1 MARIE
6 VSGGKINAAL
16 VHPFGLDYRSFV
28 GQATHLSGGLGR
40 VFSLIELM
48 LPRSSGS
55 IVIFAKRQIQAQIQ
69 RLWKQRPG
77 VNLTLLSHERLCLPP
92 CSARSLHSSKAGVL
106 AVFDPVGTA
115 YQGTIEGEHPLLLSP
130 VPRGLEK
137 GNRQTKKKSPH
148 AGVEVPEGLFKCNFG
163 DR

>member
-1 MARIE
+1 MNGCACPL
-6 VSGGKINAAL
+6 AL
-16 VHPFGLDYRSFV
+16 PALSIRVKLRWPLGLTPGPS
-28 GQATHLSGGLGR
+28 SP
-40 VFSLIELM
+40 
-48 LPRSSGS
+48 LP
-55 IVIFAKRQIQAQIQ
+55 
-69 RLWKQRPG
+69 
-77 VNLTLLSHERLCLPP
+77 TLHKVC
-92 CSARSLHSSKAGVL
+92 GVL

-148 AGVEVPEGLFKCNFG
+148 AGVEVPEGLFKSNFG